1 MQPYFLPYIGYFQLI
16 RAVDEFIV
24 YDNIQFSKK
33 GWFHRNRMLQ
43 NGRDEYFSLTLK
55 KDSDFLDV
63 RDRRLSNNWPA
74 DSDKILRKIREN
86 YRKAPHFEEV
96 YPLVEQIFC
105 FQDDRLFDFILFSLQ
120 TICRYLEITTP
131 LTVSST
137 LEIDHSLKS
146 QDKVIALVKKAGG
159 NIYLNPIGGF
169 DLYKPEDFRAEGL
182 TLHFHKARPFSYP
195 QYRNEFVPWLSVLD
209 LMMFNSRE
217 QVIRWLDYFDII
229 LKDEQEN

>member
-43 NGRDEYFSLTLK
+43 NGKDEYFSLPLR

-63 RDRRLSNNWPA
+63 RDRRLGDNWPA
-74 DSDKILRKIREN
+74 DRDKTLRKIVEN
-86 YRKAPHFEEV
+86 YRKAPHFEEA
-96 YPLVEQIFC
+96 YPVVERIFH
-105 FQDDRLFDFILFSLQ
+105 FPDTQLFNFIFFSLE
-120 TICRYLEITTP
+120 TVCSFLDIKTP

-146 QDKVIALVKKAGG
+146 QDKVIALVKKTGG

-169 DLYKPEDFRAEGL
+169 DLYDPADFKAQGL
-182 TLHFHKARPFSYP
+182 TLQFHKARPFSYP
-195 QYRNEFVPWLSVLD
+195 QSGNEFVPWLSVLD

-217 QVIRWLDYFDII
+217 QIIRWLDYFDII

>member
-43 NGRDEYFSLTLK
+43 NGKDEYFSLTLK

-63 RDRRLSNNWPA
+63 RDRRLSETWPA
-74 DSDKILRKIREN
+74 DREKILRKIKEN
-86 YRKAPHFEEV
+86 YRKAPHFEMV
-96 YPLVEQIFC
+96 YPITEQIFH
-105 FQDDRLFDFILFSLQ
+105 FPDNHLFNFILFSLQ
-120 TICRYLEITTP
+120 SVCSYLEIATP

-137 LEIDHSLKS
+137 LAIDHSLKS
-146 QDKVIALVKKAGG
+146 QDKVIALVKAAGG
-159 NIYLNPIGGF
+159 DIYLNPIGGF
-169 DLYKPEDFRAEGL
+169 DLYDPAGFKAQGL
-182 TLHFHKARPFSYP
+182 TLQFHKARPFSYP
-195 QYRNEFVPWLSVLD
+195 QYGNEFVPWLSVLD

-217 QVIRWLDYFDII
+217 QITGWLDNFDII

>member
-16 RAVDEFIV
+16 HAVDEFIV

-43 NGRDEYFSLTLK
+43 NGKDEYFSLTLK

-63 RDRRLSNNWPA
+63 RDRRLS
-74 DSDKILRKIREN
+74 DSWQDDREKVLRKIAQN
-86 YRKAPHFEEV
+86 YRKAPHFKEV
-96 YPLVEQIFC
+96 YPLAEEIFRY
-105 FQDDRLFDFILFSLQ
+105 QEERLFDFIFYSLK
-120 TICRYLEITTP
+120 TICGFLEITTP

-137 LEIDHSLKS
+137 LAIDHSLKS
-146 QDKVIALVKKAGG
+146 QDRVIALVKNTGG

-169 DLYKPEDFRAEGL
+169 ELYHPADFKAEGL
-182 TLHFHKARPFSYP
+182 TLQFHKARPFSYP
-195 QYRNEFVPWLSVLD
+195 QSGNEFVPWLSVLD

-217 QVIRWLDYFDII
+217 QIMVWLDHFDII

>member
-16 RAVDEFIV
+16 HAVDEFIV

-43 NGRDEYFSLTLK
+43 NGKDEYFSLSLK

-63 RDRRLSNNWPA
+63 RDRRLSDSWP
-74 DSDKILRKIREN
+74 DDREKILRKIVQN
-86 YRKAPHFEEV
+86 YRKAPHFEAV
-96 YPLVEQIFC
+96 YPIMESIFRYPEG
-105 FQDDRLFDFILFSLQ
+105 RLFDFIFSSLKI
-120 TICRYLEITTP
+120 ICNFLEITTP
-131 LTVSST
+131 LTVSSG

-159 NIYLNPIGGF
+159 NSYLNPIGGF
-169 DLYKPEDFRAEGL
+169 DLYNPADFRAEGL
-182 TLHFHKARPFSYP
+182 TLQFHRARPISYP
-195 QYRNEFVPWLSVLD
+195 QTGNEFVPWLSVLD

-217 QVIRWLDYFDII
+217 EIIGWLDNFDII

>member
-16 RAVDEFIV
+16 HAVDEFIV

-43 NGRDEYFSLTLK
+43 NGKDEYFSLSLK

-63 RDRRLSNNWPA
+63 RDRRLSDTWPA
-74 DSDKILRKIREN
+74 DREKVLRKIREN
-86 YRKAPHFEEV
+86 YRKAPHFEET
-96 YPLVEQIFC
+96 YPVVEKIFH
-105 FQDDRLFDFILFSLQ
+105 FPDTHLFDFIFFSLQ
-120 TICRYLEITTP
+120 TVCSFLEITTP

-137 LEIDHSLKS
+137 VDIDHSLRS
-146 QDKVIALVKKAGG
+146 QDKVIALVKKTGG

-169 DLYKPEDFRAEGL
+169 DLYDPSDFSAEGL
-182 TLHFHKARPFSYP
+182 TLQFHKARPFSYP
-195 QYRNEFVPWLSVLD
+195 QSGKEFVPWLSVLD

-217 QVIRWLDYFDII
+217 QVTGWLDNFDII
-229 LKDEQEN
+229 LKNEQEN

>member
-16 RAVDEFIV
+16 HAVDEFIV

-43 NGRDEYFSLTLK
+43 NGKDEYFSLSLK

-63 RDRRLSNNWPA
+63 RDRRLSDSWP
-74 DSDKILRKIREN
+74 DDREKILRKIAQN
-86 YRKAPHFEEV
+86 YRKAQHFEAV
-96 YPLVEQIFC
+96 YPLVESIFRYPEA
-105 FQDDRLFDFILFSLQ
+105 RLFDFIFCSLKTVCDFLQ
-120 TICRYLEITTP
+120 ITTS
-131 LTVSST
+131 LTVSSA

-159 NIYLNPIGGF
+159 SSYLNPIGGF
-169 DLYKPEDFRAEGL
+169 DLYNPEDFRAQGL
-182 TLHFHKARPFSYP
+182 TLQFHKARPFSYP
-195 QYRNEFVPWLSVLD
+195 QSGNEFVPWLSVLD
-209 LMMFNSRE
+209 LMMFNSKE
-217 QVIRWLDYFDII
+217 QIIGWLDNFDII

>member
-63 RDRRLSNNWPA
+63 RDRRLSDSWPA

-96 YPLVEQIFC
+96 YPLVEQVFR
-105 FQDDRLFDFILFSLQ
+105 FADTRLFDFIFFSLQ
-120 TICRYLEITTP
+120 TVCRYLEITTP
-131 LTVSST
+131 LTISST

-159 NIYLNPIGGF
+159 SIYLNPIGGF
-169 DLYKPEDFRAEGL
+169 DLYDPADFSAEGL
-182 TLHFHKARPFSYP
+182 TLQFHKARPFSYP
-195 QYRNEFVPWLSVLD
+195 QYGNEFVAWLSVLD

-217 QVIRWLDYFDII
+217 QVIGWLDHFDII

>member
-43 NGRDEYFSLTLK
+43 NGKDEYFSLSLK

-63 RDRRLSNNWPA
+63 RDRRLSDTWPA
-74 DSDKILRKIREN
+74 DREKALRKIREN
-86 YRKAPHFEEV
+86 YRKAPRFEET
-96 YPLVEQIFC
+96 YPVMENIF
-105 FQDDRLFDFILFSLQ
+105 QYPETRLFDFIFYSLQ
-120 TICRYLEITTP
+120 TVCRFLEITTP

-137 LEIDHSLKS
+137 VEIDHSLRS
-146 QDKVIALVKKAGG
+146 QDKVIALVKKTGG
-159 NIYLNPIGGF
+159 SIYLNPIGGW
-169 DLYKPEDFRAEGL
+169 DLYHPADFSAEGL
-182 TLHFHKARPFSYP
+182 TLQFHKASPFSYP
-195 QYRNEFVPWLSVLD
+195 QYGKEFVPWLSVLD

-217 QVIRWLDYFDII
+217 AINGWMDHFDII
-229 LKDEQEN
+229 LKNEQEN